1 MSSTMTTVVATI
13 AVWTTLNFT
22 GAVIQRLTQRHRQQK
37 FLDLLEHLAEQEEL
51 AFDEQLQ
58 SFVCDNP
65 ECDCAEQ

>member
-1 MSSTMTTVVATI
+1 MSETVRIVVATI
-13 AVWTTLNFT
+13 AVWTTLNLVA
-22 GAVIQRLTQRHRQQK
+22 AVVQRLIQRHRQQK
-37 FLDLLEHLAEQEEL
+37 FIDLLEHLAEQEEL